1 MSTPDDAPA
10 SLSAYRIKGI
20 HSALAEYKRAFTDF
34 INSQS
39 NFRDGCTTSEKVFRE
54 LVDAH
59 YRPIKRSV
67 VLFAER
73 QALGAD
79 SDDREFKKVLQKAL
93 QEHVNH
99 LEDVVNVI
107 DRQADINWGSGEQAS
122 ANLMWLRQLQA
133 QTVDKA
139 ATPNKKLGRLLK
151 RLGNWLGHQDQ
162 ALFSKI
168 KTAERKR
175 DASSMGNDS
184 SGRSESL
191 KRQKTDNLQPG
202 DWYGDHKD
210 RLAINVLVVEL
221 INQFNTVWKE
231 REEELLAGKDATN
244 VNNLTANMETVL
256 AALGKPDTIVPGQSG
271 GRHLNYSFLLEGN
284 NYDDHVGYGGYIGFN
299 NIKEMLG
306 GQLSPEEMAPEPK
319 ESELEKKGHPKGGLR
334 GGAKG
339 DARRPGFEI
348 SEVERELA
356 VLRSAAEFP
365 RGSRDE
371 IRALDGAEGIDG
383 LREVLRN
390 RTTPI
395 MLTGNDPATDNS
407 PLREKLRGLFRRTV
421 VPQDFSD
428 IEGTHDPS
436 KLELLRDDNNAII
449 EKLRKELQ
457 TWIDNS
463 TVRDRNVRDRRWS
476 SDGRQFRTE
485 LSPRPDE
492 QVYTAFQLWLRLTTQ
507 LAVVYRMCDLQL
519 ADAADALRAEQDLL
533 RGLQLHEQVWNIW
546 DMVHRNKDLTRR
558 ARIETMETSEQR
570 SLRRMEL
577 RQLFERDI
585 ENFQKVIDGKKPA
598 EKPGQSTRKQPQPP
612 PRRTEATSRRA
623 RPTSKRTKPT
633 SKPMPTTKP
642 QADTSTLQADTSTF
656 QADTSTSQAVRPS
669 TPPLSQSAQLSE
681 YLNLVVQM
689 RNKYADARERC
700 IRNRETLD
708 GGDPATHPQWRRLN
722 IDIAGL
728 NSLIWSLNDEISAI
742 QSGSYNPYT
751 DELEKRSYPL
761 APPEVRYQYVIPEP
775 EPKPLPLGIATLAP
789 GPMPGEHPTPGLPK
803 VLVGAPPTFGTDPPP
818 EKIPNP
824 PLFRSK
830 DHSDLYGDDWLG
842 DGDDGFRKGL
852 TPPKPRAPKPPVSKP
867 PVSKPPTPKPPV
879 LKPPTPKPPVLKP
892 LVPKPPAYNPFS
904 PPETSK
910 QVPETPK
917 QLQRYEISLPK
928 TPPMRTPPFSTTDI
942 PTNIPS
948 FPSFPTV
955 PPGLLN
961 RRTSGRNRTR
971 NTYDLF
977 TTKRKKNT
985 GIPPITK
992 PSTNTVAPTT
1002 QNTPVRPTTK
1012 ASNTNRL
1019 KKPAPSTD
1027 HFPKPIRNQLSRPTI
1042 YSTTKPVTPEPT
1054 PEDESRGSEGGGSG
1068 VHTGDGG
1075 EPGDRDL
1082 ISETSDGAGDVGRA
1096 SHLGAGREATAR
1108 SPPFDGAGLIVLA
1121 DVPAGQ
1127 EPDVQAAIPG
1137 LDGWPYLKSM
1147 FLRLA
1152 LAAHARKVRE
1162 GEFSVLPPSPG
1173 DPTKREPAGG
1183 GGGDGENY
1191 VAYRRPAPGT
1201 RGAEK
1206 EEAYKGLFDA
1216 TFPEGA
1222 RIISTPGLGFYC
1234 AIFAMVESFMAQF
1247 AHLSPQP
1254 TAEALI
1260 QTSRAHPRLAAVGLQ
1275 LGNLGGHGGERNFL
1289 MDHAAAILEA
1299 WAEGEGLT
1307 VTLGIEFS
1315 SPDSG
1320 TRPVYWVSDFD
1331 CPFVLWIHHNNFNH
1345 YSGLRDATVP
1355 ESAELKALQQT
1366 FYSIHQ
1372 VRGLKTPPLKKPG
1385 NG

>member
-1 MSTPDDAPA
+1 MSTPDDTPT
-10 SLSAYRIKGI
+10 SLSTYRIKGI
-20 HSALAEYKRAFTDF
+20 HSALAEYKRVFTDF
-34 INSQS
+34 IGSQG
-39 NFRDGCTTSEKVFRE
+39 NFRDGCTTSEKVFKE

-59 YRPIKRSV
+59 YRPIMRSV
-67 VLFAER
+67 VLFADR

-79 SDDREFKKVLQKAL
+79 SDDGEFKKVLQKAL
-93 QEHVNH
+93 QEHVDH
-99 LEDVVNVI
+99 LEDVVDVI

-133 QTVDKA
+133 QTVDTA
-139 ATPNKKLGRLLK
+139 TTPNKKLARLLK

-168 KTAERKR
+168 KTARRKR
-175 DASSMGNDS
+175 DASSMGNHR
-184 SGRSESL
+184 SGLSKSP
-191 KRQKTDNLQPG
+191 KRQKTDNLQAG
-202 DWYGDHKD
+202 DWYGDNKD
-210 RLAINVLVVEL
+210 RLAINVLAVEL
-221 INQFNTVWKE
+221 INQFNLLWKE
-231 REEELLAGKDATN
+231 SEEELLAGKDATN

-306 GQLSPEEMAPEPK
+306 GQLSPEEMDPEPK

-339 DARRPGFEI
+339 EARQPGFEI

-356 VLRSAAEFP
+356 VLRSAAEFA

-371 IRALDGAEGIDG
+371 IRALDGESMIDG

-390 RTTPI
+390 RTTPV
-395 MLTGNDPATDNS
+395 MLTGNDPATDNA
-407 PLREKLRGLFRRTV
+407 PLREKLRRLFRRTV

-428 IEGTHDPS
+428 IAGTDDPS
-436 KLELLRDDNNAII
+436 KLQMLRDDNNARI
-449 EKLRKELQ
+449 EQLRKELQ
-457 TWIDNS
+457 TWIDDS
-463 TVRDRNVRDRRWS
+463 TVRDRNARDKKWS
-476 SDGRQFRTE
+476 SDGRQFTAG

-492 QVYTAFQLWLRLTTQ
+492 QVYTAFQLWLHLVTQ
-507 LAVVYRMCDLQL
+507 LAVVYRMCKLQL

-585 ENFQKVIDGKKPA
+585 ENFQNVIDGKKPA
-598 EKPGQSTRKQPQPP
+598 DKPAPSTHKAAQPP
-612 PRRTEATSRRA
+612 PRRTKATSRTA
-623 RPTSKRTKPT
+623 QPTSQWTQPTSKRT
-633 SKPMPTTKP
+633 STTKP
-642 QADTSTLQADTSTF
+642 QADTSTPQAG
-656 QADTSTSQAVRPS
+656 TSTSQAKRPS
-669 TPPLSQSAQLSE
+669 TPPLGQSIQISE
-681 YLNLVVQM
+681 YLNLVVHM

-722 IDIAGL
+722 IDIAAL

-775 EPKPLPLGIATLAP
+775 EPKPLPLGITTLAP

-824 PLFRSK
+824 PLFGPK
-830 DHSDLYGDDWLG
+830 DHGDPYGDDWV
-842 DGDDGFRKGL
+842 DNGDDGVNKGL
-852 TPPKPRAPKPPVSKP
+852 TPPKPPVSKP
-867 PVSKPPTPKPPV
+867 P
-879 LKPPTPKPPVLKP
+879 
-892 LVPKPPAYNPFS
+892 AFNPFNPPKASKEVPGS
-904 PPETSK
+904 PKRP
-910 QVPETPK
+910 
-917 QLQRYEISLPK
+917 QRYQRPPPK
-928 TPPMRTPPFSTTDI
+928 TPPTRPPPFSVTGI

-948 FPSFPTV
+948 FPSFPAV

-961 RRTSGRNRTR
+961 TTTSRPDRTR
-971 NTYDLF
+971 NASDLF
-977 TTKRKKNT
+977 KTKQKKNT
-985 GIPPITK
+985 STPSTTK
-992 PSTNTVAPTT
+992 PSTDTVAPSI
-1002 QNTPVRPTTK
+1002 QSRPVRPTTK
-1012 ASNTNRL
+1012 G
-1019 KKPAPSTD
+1019 PSTIPLKTALPSAD
-1027 HFPKPIRNQLSRPTI
+1027 HVTKPIPNQCLRATLLSSAEPA
-1042 YSTTKPVTPEPT
+1042 TPEPS
-1054 PEDESRGSEGGGSG
+1054 PDDQAGGREGGGSG
-1068 VHTGDGG
+1068 VDTGD
-1075 EPGDRDL
+1075 EDKFGDRDL
-1082 ISETSDGAGDVGRA
+1082 ISETSDGGGDVGRVSDLEGGKKA
-1096 SHLGAGREATAR
+1096 TGRK
-1108 SPPFDGAGLIVLA
+1108 PPFGGADLIALA

-1152 LAAHARKVRE
+1152 LAANARKVHE
-1162 GEFSVLPPSPG
+1162 GVFKVLPSSPE
-1173 DPTKREPAGG
+1173 DPTKEKKRKPAGG
-1183 GGGDGENY
+1183 DEKF
-1191 VAYRRPAPGT
+1191 VAYRRPRAGSH
-1201 RGAEK
+1201 GAEK
-1206 EEAYKGLFDA
+1206 EEEYRNLFNKR
-1216 TFPEGA
+1216 FPEGA
-1222 RIISTPGLGFYC
+1222 RTISTPGLGLYC
-1234 AIFAMVESFMAQF
+1234 AIFAMVESFTAQF
-1247 AHLSPQP
+1247 GHLSPQP

-1260 QTSRAHPRLAAVGLQ
+1260 EMNRTDQQLQALGLQ
-1275 LGNLGGHGGERNFL
+1275 LNNLGGDGGERNFL

-1299 WAEGEGLT
+1299 WGRDVGHP

-1315 SPDSG
+1315 SPDFD
-1320 TRPVYWVSDFD
+1320 TRPVYWISDLQHD
-1331 CPFVLWIHHNNFNH
+1331 LILWIHHNNINH
-1345 YSGLRDATVP
+1345 YSGLRDAATP

-1366 FYSIHQ
+1366 FYSTHQ
-1372 VRGLKTPPLKKPG
+1372 VRGLKTPSPKKLG
-1385 NG
+1385 KV

>member
-1 MSTPDDAPA
+1 MSTPDDTPA

-20 HSALAEYKRAFTDF
+20 HNALAEYKRAFTDF
-34 INSQS
+34 INSQRY
-39 NFRDGCTTSEKVFRE
+39 FRDGCTTSEKVFKE

-79 SDDREFKKVLQKAL
+79 SDDREFKKILQKAL
-93 QEHVNH
+93 QEHVDH
-99 LEDVVNVI
+99 LEDVIDVI
-107 DRQADINWGSGEQAS
+107 DRQADINWGFGAQAS

-139 ATPNKKLGRLLK
+139 TTPNNKLARLLK

-168 KTAERKR
+168 KTARRKR
-175 DASSMGNDS
+175 DASSMGKDS
-184 SGRSESL
+184 SGRSKSL
-191 KRQKTDNLQPG
+191 KRQKTDNLQAG

-210 RLAINVLVVEL
+210 RLAINILAVEL
-221 INQFNTVWKE
+221 INQFNTIWKE

-244 VNNLTANMETVL
+244 VNNLTATMETVL

-271 GRHLNYSFLLEGN
+271 GRHLNYSFLLKGN

-306 GQLSPEEMAPEPK
+306 GQLSPEEMDPEPK
-319 ESELEKKGHPKGGLR
+319 ESELEKKGHPKGALR

-339 DARRPGFEI
+339 KARRPSFEI

-371 IRALDGAEGIDG
+371 IGALDGAEGIG
-383 LREVLRN
+383 ALREVLRN

-395 MLTGNDPATDNS
+395 MLTGNDPAIDNA
-407 PLREKLRGLFRRTV
+407 PLREKLRRLFRRTV

-428 IEGTHDPS
+428 IEGTDDPS
-436 KLELLRDDNNAII
+436 KLELLRDDNNAGI
-449 EKLRKELQ
+449 EQLRKELQ

-463 TVRDRNVRDRRWS
+463 TVRDRNARDRRWS
-476 SDGRQFRTE
+476 SDGRQFRTD

-507 LAVVYRMCDLQL
+507 LAVVYKMCNLQL
-519 ADAADALRAEQDLL
+519 VDAADVLRAEQDLL

-570 SLRRMEL
+570 SLRRTEL
-577 RQLFERDI
+577 RQLFGRDI

-598 EKPGQSTRKQPQPP
+598 DKPGPSTRKQPRPP
-612 PRRTEATSRRA
+612 PRRTEATSRTA
-623 RPTSKRTKPT
+623 QPISQRTKPT
-633 SKPMPTTKP
+633 SKPMSTTKP
-642 QADTSTLQADTSTF
+642 QADTSTSQV
-656 QADTSTSQAVRPS
+656 DTSTSKAGRPS

-824 PLFRSK
+824 PLFGSK
-830 DHSDLYGDDWLG
+830 DHGDLYGDDWLG
-842 DGDDGFRKGL
+842 DGDDGFNKCL
-852 TPPKPRAPKPPVSKP
+852 TPQKPRVSKP
-867 PVSKPPTPKPPV
+867 R
-879 LKPPTPKPPVLKP
+879 
-892 LVPKPPAYNPFS
+892 VPKSPALKRSNPFN
-904 PPETSK
+904 P
-910 QVPETPK
+910 PETPK
-917 QLQRYEISLPK
+917 ENPGTPKQPRRDQILPPK
-928 TPPMRTPPFSTTDI
+928 SPPTRTPTFSTTGF

-955 PPGLLN
+955 PSGLLN
-961 RRTSGRNRTR
+961 RTTSGRNHTR
-971 NTYDLF
+971 DTCDLF
-977 TTKRKKNT
+977 TTKRKNT
-985 GIPPITK
+985 GTPPTTK
-992 PSTNTVAPTT
+992 PSTDTVAPTT
-1002 QNTPVRPTTK
+1002 RSKPVRLTTK
-1012 ASNTNRL
+1012 APNTNHP
-1019 KKPAPSTD
+1019 KEPPPSTD
-1027 HFPKPIRNQLSRPTI
+1027 HFPKSIRKQPLRPTLLSI
-1042 YSTTKPVTPEPT
+1042 TEPVTPEPT
-1054 PEDESRGSEGGGSG
+1054 PEDENRGSEGGGS
-1068 VHTGDGG
+1068 
-1075 EPGDRDL
+1075 DRDL
-1082 ISETSDGAGDVGRA
+1082 ISETSDGGGDVGRVGD
-1096 SHLGAGREATAR
+1096 LGGGKKATAR
-1108 SPPFDGAGLIVLA
+1108 EPPFDDAGLIKLA

-1152 LAAHARKVRE
+1152 LAAKARKVRE
-1162 GEFSVLPPSPG
+1162 GEFSILPPSPE
-1173 DPTKREPAGG
+1173 DPTKTKKEPAGG
-1183 GGGDGENY
+1183 DEEY

-1206 EEAYKGLFDA
+1206 EEAYQKLFDA

-1222 RIISTPGLGFYC
+1222 RTISTPGLGLYC
-1234 AIFAMVESFMAQF
+1234 AVFAMVESFMAQF
-1247 AHLSPQP
+1247 FYLSPQP

-1260 QTSRAHPRLAAVGLQ
+1260 RTSRTHPRLAAIGLQ

-1307 VTLGIEFS
+1307 ITLGIEFS

-1320 TRPVYWVSDFD
+1320 TRPVYWVSNFD
-1331 CPFVLWIHHNNFNH
+1331 CPYVLWIHHNNINH

-1372 VRGLKTPPLKKPG
+1372 VRGLKTPSPKKPG
-1385 NG
+1385 KG

>member
-1 MSTPDDAPA
+1 MSTTDDTPA

-20 HSALAEYKRAFTDF
+20 HNALAEYKRAFTDF
-34 INSQS
+34 LNSQE
-39 NFRDGCTTSEKVFRE
+39 NFRDGCTASEKVFKE

-79 SDDREFKKVLQKAL
+79 SDDREFKRVLQRAL
-93 QEHVNH
+93 QEHVDY
-99 LEDVVNVI
+99 LEDIVDVI

-122 ANLMWLRQLQA
+122 ANLVWLRQLQA

-139 ATPNKKLGRLLK
+139 TTPNRKLGRLLE
-151 RLGNWLGHQDQ
+151 RLGNWVGHQDQ

-168 KTAERKR
+168 KTARRKR
-175 DASSMGNDS
+175 DASSLGNDS
-184 SGRSESL
+184 SGRSKSP

-221 INQFNTVWKE
+221 INQFNTIWRE

-306 GQLSPEEMAPEPK
+306 GQLSPEEMDPEPK

-339 DARRPGFEI
+339 DARRPGFEV
-348 SEVERELA
+348 SEVEQELA

-371 IRALDGAEGIDG
+371 IGAFDGAEGIDG
-383 LREVLRN
+383 LREALRN

-395 MLTGNDPATDNS
+395 MLTGNDPATDNA

-428 IEGTHDPS
+428 IEGTDDPS
-436 KLELLRDDNNAII
+436 KLELLRDGNNARI
-449 EKLRKELQ
+449 EQLRKELQ
-457 TWIDNS
+457 TWIDKS
-463 TVRDRNVRDRRWS
+463 TVRDRNARDRRWS
-476 SDGRQFRTE
+476 SDGRQFRTD

-507 LAVVYRMCDLQL
+507 LAVVYRMCNLQL

-558 ARIETMETSEQR
+558 ARIETMEASEQR
-570 SLRRMEL
+570 SLRRTEL

-585 ENFQKVIDGKKPA
+585 ENFQKVIDGKPA
-598 EKPGQSTRKQPQPP
+598 DKPGSSTRKQSKPP
-612 PRRTEATSRRA
+612 PRRTEATSRTA
-623 RPTSKRTKPT
+623 QPTSQRTKPT
-633 SKPMPTTKP
+633 SEPMPTAKP
-642 QADTSTLQADTSTF
+642 QADRSTPQAE
-656 QADTSTSQAVRPS
+656 TSTSQARRPS
-669 TPPLSQSAQLSE
+669 TPPLNQSAQLSE

-742 QSGSYNPYT
+742 QSGNYNPYT
-751 DELEKRSYPL
+751 DELGKRSYPL
-761 APPEVRYQYVIPEP
+761 APPEARYQYVIPEP

-824 PLFRSK
+824 PLFGPK
-830 DHSDLYGDDWLG
+830 DHSDLYGDDWAD
-842 DGDDGFRKGL
+842 DGDDGFNKAL
-852 TPPKPRAPKPPVSKP
+852 APPKPPAPKPPAPKPPAPKPPAPKPPVSKS
-867 PVSKPPTPKPPV
+867 PVSKPP
-879 LKPPTPKPPVLKP
+879 
-892 LVPKPPAYNPFS
+892 VPKARAFNLFGR
-904 PPETSK
+904 PETSE
-910 QVPETPK
+910 QVPETLGQP
-917 QLQRYEISLPK
+917 QRYRIPSPK
-928 TPPMRTPPFSTTDI
+928 TPATPFSTTGSPANI

-961 RRTSGRNRTR
+961 TTTPGRNRTT
-971 NTYDLF
+971 NTNDLYMP
-977 TTKRKKNT
+977 KPENNT
-985 GIPPITK
+985 GIPPTTK
-992 PSTNTVAPTT
+992 PSTNTVEPAT
-1002 QNTPVRPTTK
+1002 QSKPMRPTRK

-1019 KKPAPSTD
+1019 KKPPPSTD
-1027 HFPKPIRNQLSRPTI
+1027 HFPRPMRNQLFRPTVLSNI
-1042 YSTTKPVTPEPT
+1042 KPATPAPSL
-1054 PEDESRGSEGGGSG
+1054 DDANLGREGGGSG
-1068 VHTGDGG
+1068 MDTGG
-1075 EPGDRDL
+1075 EDKPDDRDL
-1082 ISETSDGAGDVGRA
+1082 ISDTSDGGGDVGRVSDVGDGKRA
-1096 SHLGAGREATAR
+1096 TTAR
-1108 SPPFDGAGLIVLA
+1108 EPPFDGADLIVLA
-1121 DVPAGQ
+1121 DAPAGQ

-1152 LAAHARKVRE
+1152 LAANARKVRE

-1173 DPTKREPAGG
+1173 DPAKNKPA
-1183 GGGDGENY
+1183 GGDGERY

-1201 RGAEK
+1201 KGAEK
-1206 EEAYKGLFDA
+1206 EEEYRKLFGA

-1222 RIISTPGLGFYC
+1222 RTISTPGLGLYC

-1247 AHLSPQP
+1247 GYLSPQP

-1260 QTSRAHPRLAAVGLQ
+1260 QTSRTHPRLKAVGLQ

-1299 WAEGEGLT
+1299 WAEGEGFT

-1315 SPDSG
+1315 SPDFG
-1320 TRPVYWVSDFD
+1320 TRPVYWVSDSQ
-1331 CPFVLWIHHNNFNH
+1331 CPYVVWIHHNNFNH

-1372 VRGLKTPPLKKPG
+1372 VRGLKTPPPKKLG
-1385 NG
+1385 KE